1 VCAAPLWVMTN
12 ENHVGA
18 GVPTGGQFAAKNN
31 TESDVTLR
39 ECQSRCCCCG
49 REATEADWL
58 TDVERQSRCCCC
70 GREATEA
77 DWLTDVEQ
85 AEFLKAFADERRE
98 RLRRGKA
105 APEDQ
110 ATEVQAPATDM

>member
-58 TDVERQSRCCCC
+58 TDVE
-70 GREATEA
+70 
-77 DWLTDVEQ
+77 Q